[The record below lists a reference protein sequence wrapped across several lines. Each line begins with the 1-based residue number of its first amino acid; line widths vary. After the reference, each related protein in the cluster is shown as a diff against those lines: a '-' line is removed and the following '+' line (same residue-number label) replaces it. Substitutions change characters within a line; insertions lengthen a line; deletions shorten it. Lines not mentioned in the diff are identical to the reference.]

1 MRIDVTRL
9 SPTAQKQLLGKVLA
23 EQESKYHN
31 RKAVRMMP
39 NGTQRTFD
47 SQKEARRYD
56 ELAALLRA
64 GKIRDLRLQP
74 TFTLQESYVT
84 AEGETMRAITY
95 KADFSYLVPV
105 TEGAGTRLERVIED
119 AKGDR
124 TEVYKLKRKMMAE
137 RGWTVREI

>member
-9 SPTAQKQLLGKVLA
+9 SPAAQKQLLGKVLA
-23 EQESKYHN
+23 ENKYHN

-39 NGTQRTFD
+39 NGKRRTFH

-56 ELAALLRA
+56 ELSALLRA

-84 AEGETMRAITY
+84 AEGETVRAITY

-105 TEGAGTRLERVIED
+105 TEGADTRFERVIED
-119 AKGDR
+119 AKGAR
-124 TEVYKLKRKMMAE
+124 TETYKLKRKMMAE

>member
-1 MRIDVTRL
+1 MTAAILAFTRQG
-9 SPTAQKQLLGKVLA
+9 AALGKVLA
-23 EQESKYHN
+23 EQQSKYHN

-56 ELAALLRA
+56 ELSALLRA

-74 TFTLQESYVT
+74 AFTLQESYVT
-84 AEGETMRAITY
+84 AEGETVRAITY

-105 TEGAGTRLERVIED
+105 TEGADTRFERVIED
-119 AKGDR
+119 AKGAR
-124 TEVYKLKRKMMAE
+124 TETYKLKRKMMAE

>member
-9 SPTAQKQLLGKVLA
+9 SPAAQKQILGKVLA

-31 RKAVRMMP
+31 CKAVRVMP

-56 ELAALLRA
+56 ELSALLRA
-64 GKIRDLRLQP
+64 GKIKDLRLQP

-84 AEGETMRAITY
+84 AEGETVRAITY

-105 TEGAGTRLERVIED
+105 TEGADTRFERVIED
-119 AKGDR
+119 AKGAR